1 MSAPRPP
8 APPSPRGR
16 TRCTSVETGREGMAQ
31 LLERNKEWADEMRA
45 KDPNFFLKL
54 TDQQSPEI
62 LWIGCSDS
70 RVPANE
76 ILKLPPG
83 EVFVHRNIANQ
94 VLSTDMNCLSVL
106 EYAVKFLKVKHI
118 IVCGHYGCGG
128 VNAAL
133 SQKEFGLVD
142 NWIRSIKDLYIEN
155 AHKFHE
161 CDESTKLDLLIE
173 ENVASAV
180 YNICHTRIVQNAWEE
195 GQPVSVHGWCYRL
208 TDGIIR
214 DLNICVTGPDQVEGI
229 YRRILDKAAPEH

>member
-1 MSAPRPP
+1 MASQPP
-8 APPSPRGR
+8 LSPRSGPRR
-16 TRCTSVETGREGMAQ
+16 TPVECGAVGMQQ

-54 TDQQSPEI
+54 VDQQSPEI

-94 VLSTDMNCLSVL
+94 VINTDLNCLSVI

-133 SQKEFGLVD
+133 SQKEFGIVD
-142 NWIRSIKDLYIEN
+142 NWLRSIKDLYIEN
-155 AHKFHE
+155 ARRFLDI
-161 CDESTKLDLLIE
+161 DEASKSDLLIE
-173 ENVASAV
+173 ENVARSV
-180 YNICHTRIVQNAWEE
+180 YNICHTRIVQSAWEA
-195 GQPVSVHGWCYRL
+195 GQSISVHGWCYRL
-208 TDGIIR
+208 KDGIIR
-214 DLNICVTGPDQVEGI
+214 DLNICITGMNQVESI
-229 YRRILDKAAPEH
+229 YRHMLDKKVPEN